1 MFDVFKKDFPRRSLV
16 HTEKV
21 YDNSFTDSTLTCLMK
36 RHSLTNHERTC
47 RIPLMPDEHRHGA
60 GDGAPRMSEITWRI
74 FRIMAEFVEGFEFLS
89 GSHNEITILGSARL
103 VPGSHWYKEAE
114 KFATLLGK
122 AGFTVITGGGPGI
135 MEAANK
141 GAKEA
146 GAESIGINIQLPHEQ
161 RQNDY
166 VTRGRGFHYFFTR
179 KVMLA
184 ASAQAYVFFPGGFG
198 TCDEFF
204 DMITLIQTKKAHPIP
219 MICVGRAFWEP
230 LRDWMSEQMVEHGTI
245 NQADLGLFTI
255 VDTADEAFALV
266 KNSEE
271 RTFF

>member
-1 MFDVFKKDFPRRSLV
+1 MPTKKSI
-16 HTEKV
+16 KV
-21 YDNSFTDSTLTCLMK
+21 
-36 RHSLTNHERTC
+36 HERTC

-60 GDGAPRMSEITWRI
+60 VEGPPRMSEITWRI

-89 GSHNEITILGSARL
+89 GSKREITILGSARL
-103 VPGSHWYKEAE
+103 AKGSHWYNEAE
-114 KFATLLGK
+114 KFGRLLGEK
-122 AGFTVITGGGPGI
+122 GFTIITGGGPGV

-141 GAKEA
+141 GAKET

-161 RQNDY
+161 RQNEY

-219 MICVGRAFWEP
+219 MICVGREFWEP
-230 LRDWMSEQMVEHGTI
+230 LYKWMREQMLSHGTI
-245 NQADLGLFTI
+245 NEEDLCLFHI
-255 VDTADEAFALV
+255 VDSAEEAFELV
-266 KNSEE
+266 KESEE